1 MNHHGNSIVA
11 LKLLT
16 NMKKTP
22 ALLFFISS
30 LTLADTLAPV
40 IDNSSY
46 PVGAPAPVPAVSAPM
61 NSTFELMTRLDEAQ
75 SEIQQLHGQLEEQA
89 YLIAELKKKQSA
101 MYADFDDRLQQLE
114 NKVSGAK
121 TTAVETPPAEP
132 SESAPPAKPAA
143 TPAPAAS
150 ATPASTDEKKQP
162 YQQAFEALR
171 NGQVAQ
177 AIEQFNTL
185 LEQDPKN
192 IYANNA
198 QFWLGKAYR
207 ISKDSASAKKAF
219 NVLLEKYPSSQ
230 KVPEALV
237 ELGAIEAE
245 QKNPAKAKEYLT
257 RVITDFPTSK
267 SAELAAKKLQQIN
280 GTP

>member
-1 MNHHGNSIVA
+1 
-11 LKLLT
+11 
-16 NMKKTP
+16 MKKIP
-22 ALLFFISS
+22 ALLLFFSS
-30 LTLADTLAPV
+30 LAVADTLAPV

-46 PVGAPAPVPAVSAPM
+46 PIGAAAQVPVTAAPV

-89 YLIAELKKKQSA
+89 YLISELKKKQSS

-114 NKVSGAK
+114 NKFSGAK
-121 TTAVETPPAEP
+121 PVATESPAVEP
-132 SESAPPAKPAA
+132 SESVPQSEKPAA
-143 TPAPAAS
+143 SSAPTAS
-150 ATPASTDEKKQP
+150 AAPTATTQTDEKKQP

-185 LEQDPKN
+185 LNQDPKN

-207 ISKDSASAKKAF
+207 ISKDVTSAKKAF
-219 NVLLEKYPSSQ
+219 SALLEKYPSSQ

-280 GTP
+280 GSP

>member
-1 MNHHGNSIVA
+1 
-11 LKLLT
+11 
-16 NMKKTP
+16 MKKLP
-22 ALLFFISS
+22 AFLLCCVSS
-30 LTLADTLAPV
+30 LALADSLAPV
-40 IDNSSY
+40 IDNSNY
-46 PVGAPAPVPAVSAPM
+46 PVGAPAQVPAVSAPM
-61 NSTFELMTRLDEAQ
+61 NSTFELMSRLDEAQ
-75 SEIQQLHGQLEEQA
+75 AEIQQLHGQLEEQA

-101 MYADFDDRLQQLE
+101 MYADFDDRLQQIE
-114 NKVSGAK
+114 NKLNGAK
-121 TTAVETPPAEP
+121 PAAVETPDAAP
-132 SESAPPAKPAA
+132 SDSAPPAKPAA
-143 TPAPAAS
+143 SQAPAAS
-150 ATPASTDEKKQP
+150 AASVSTDEKKQP

-185 LEQDPKN
+185 LDQDPKN

-219 NVLLEKYPSSQ
+219 NTLLEKYPSSQ

-237 ELGAIEAE
+237 ELGAIETE
-245 QKNPAKAKEYLT
+245 QKNPTKAKEYLT

-280 GTP
+280 GTPN

>member
-1 MNHHGNSIVA
+1 MN
-11 LKLLT
+11 KL
-16 NMKKTP
+16 P
-22 ALLFFISS
+22 AFLFCCVSS
-30 LTLADTLAPV
+30 LAFADSLAPV
-40 IDNSSY
+40 IDNSNY
-46 PVGAPAPVPAVSAPM
+46 PVGAPPAPVPAVSAPM
-61 NSTFELMTRLDEAQ
+61 NSTFELMSRLDEAQ
-75 SEIQQLHGQLEEQA
+75 AEIQQLHGQLEEQA

-101 MYADFDDRLQQLE
+101 MYADFDDRLQQVESKL
-114 NKVSGAK
+114 NGAK
-121 TTAVETPPAEP
+121 PTAAETPAVESTETTPPT
-132 SESAPPAKPAA
+132 KPAA
-143 TPAPAAS
+143 SPASAPSLAPAA
-150 ATPASTDEKKQP
+150 TDEKKQP

-171 NGQVAQ
+171 NGQVSQ

-219 NVLLEKYPSSQ
+219 NTLLEKYPSSQ

-237 ELGAIEAE
+237 ELGAIEVE
-245 QKNPAKAKEYLT
+245 QKNSAKAKEYLT

-280 GTP
+280 GTLN